1 MSFALALLII
11 RVVVGLTL
19 VAHGTQKLFGWF
31 GGPGYAK
38 LEQGFKTQGYRPVQL
53 WAALVILGEV
63 GGGLSLAFGF
73 LTPLGA
79 AGALGAM
86 VMAIKT
92 HWRKGFFNSKGGYEY
107 PLALLAM
114 SVAIGFRARARIR
127 SIICSGLPCQ
137 SLVFIVLALA
147 ATHRRCH
154 RHLHHTPS
162 ARCGAAPQDARRLN
176 RATTQETIS
185 PARCPDPPPRRASSS
200 ARRPAPPDRGGCAPQ
215 LCRRW
220 P

>member
-38 LEQGFKTQGYRPVQL
+38 LQKGFKAQGYRPVQL

-92 HWRKGFFNSKGGYEY
+92 HWKKGFFNSKGGYEY
-107 PLALLAM
+107 PIALLAM
-114 SVAIGFRARARIR
+114 SLALGVAGAGAYSLDSLFGIA
-127 SIICSGLPCQ
+127 LPQ
-137 SLVFIVLALA
+137 PQLFVVLALA
-147 ATHRRCH
+147 ALIVDVIGIFIT
-154 RHLHHTPS
+154 
-162 ARCGAAPQDARRLN
+162 
-176 RATTQETIS
+176 
-185 PARCPDPPPRRASSS
+185 
-200 ARRPAPPDRGGCAPQ
+200 RPAHAAAQPPKTHAA
-215 LCRRW
+215 
-220 P
+220 